1 VKCSI
6 CGKES
11 IGISEILRVCRECI
25 INRFSDALPYIH
37 HAHFKARSMYGLPTS
52 PPRDGGGLGCIICS
66 NQCIIGSGSMGYCGL
81 RLNVNGRFQSKATS
95 SKALLYAYKDPH
107 VTNCCAAYFCP
118 AGTGLGYPKFA
129 YTNGPEY
136 GYYNY
141 AVFFYGCNFSCLYCQ
156 NFSHKNLS
164 EANEVSIGSFIRNV
178 VRDQSISCICY
189 FGGSPEPSLPF
200 AITASRRVLE
210 ECCGRIVR
218 ICFEWNGC
226 GNRILIKRASELS
239 LISGGNIKFD
249 LKCFDERLSIALS
262 GVSNRQAY
270 ENFKFIAE
278 KYYPERR
285 NIPVLNATTLLVPEY
300 VNVDEVE
307 DIASFI
313 SEINDEI
320 PYSLLVFYPNFM
332 MVDMPITP
340 LKQVIE
346 CYKVARKYL
355 KNVYVGNLHLI
366 GFKSMHQFQ
375 STINNT

>member
-1 VKCSI
+1 
-6 CGKES
+6 
-11 IGISEILRVCRECI
+11 
-25 INRFSDALPYIH
+25 
-37 HAHFKARSMYGLPTS
+37 MYGLPIS
-52 PPRDGGGLGCIICS
+52 PPRDGGGLRCTICS
-66 NQCIIGSGSMGYCGL
+66 NQCIIGPGGVGYCGL

-95 SKALLYAYKDPH
+95 SRALLYAYKDPH

-156 NFSHKNLS
+156 NFSHKNLF
-164 EANEVSIGSFIRNV
+164 EANEVSIESFTRNV
-178 VRDQSISCICY
+178 VRDRSISCICY

-200 AITASRRVLE
+200 AIAASRRILE
-210 ECCGRIVR
+210 ECRGRIVR

-226 GNRILIKRASELS
+226 GNRILVGRASELS

-249 LKCFDERLSIALS
+249 LKCFDEKLSIALS

-307 DIASFI
+307 KIALFI

-340 LKQVIE
+340 LKQVVE
-346 CYKVARKYL
+346 CYKVAKKYL

-366 GFKSMHQFQ
+366 GFKSMHHFQ
-375 STINNT
+375 SAINNI

>member
-1 VKCSI
+1 
-6 CGKES
+6 
-11 IGISEILRVCRECI
+11 
-25 INRFSDALPYIH
+25 
-37 HAHFKARSMYGLPTS
+37 MYGLPTS

-200 AITASRRVLE
+200 AIAASRRVLE